1 MSWIQFQ
8 GEVWPVT
15 DGSAHLHVYVLAP
28 DVGCPRVSWWLEL
41 FQAIEPK
48 APLPEGPNIERWINV
63 ELTSFTVPVREW
75 REFANREIRADAAW
89 QAEQEFL
96 GPYGHCHHLPKVEVS
111 MTVLKQYAAKESDAD
126 WFYWV
131 GHDFVLRFGSCDG
144 YAFPCE
150 LDAWL
155 IPKEEYYR
163 KTPETPEETARFAEG
178 PPNLRVITRAVF
190 EGGGVDLA
198 RCGTDPLPVAR
209 NSLREQIGWDELRE
223 AKLQWHLRN
232 TPDDKE
238 LVRMPPGWR
247 SSVSFFTPAS
257 AYAQEMTRKRQHE
270 TESRAPGSSV

>member
-15 DGSAHLHVYVLAP
+15 AGNAELRVSVHAP
-28 DVGCPRVSWWLEL
+28 DVGCPRVSWRLEL

-48 APLPEGPNIERWINV
+48 APLPEGPNTERWINV
-63 ELTSFTVPVREW
+63 ELTSFTVPVRDW

-89 QAEQEFL
+89 QAEQEFV

-111 MTVLKQYAAKESDAD
+111 MTVLKQYAAKESDAG

-131 GHDFVLRFGSCDG
+131 GHDFVLRFGSRDG

-163 KTPETPEETARFAEG
+163 KTPETPAEAVRFAEG
-178 PPNLRVITRAVF
+178 PPNLRVLTRAVF
-190 EGGGVDLA
+190 EGGGIDLA

-209 NSLREQIGWDELRE
+209 NILREQAGWNELLE
-223 AKLQWHLRN
+223 PQLEWHLRH
-232 TPDDKE
+232 TPDHKE

-257 AYAQEMTRKRQHE
+257 AYVHEMREKRKA
-270 TESRAPGSSV
+270 ESEG